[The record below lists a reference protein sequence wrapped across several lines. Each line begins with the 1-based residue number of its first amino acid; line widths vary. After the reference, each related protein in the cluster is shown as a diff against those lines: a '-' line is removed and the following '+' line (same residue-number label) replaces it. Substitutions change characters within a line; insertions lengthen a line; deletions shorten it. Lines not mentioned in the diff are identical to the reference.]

1 MKKMLK
7 DGDINYNFIAV
18 RKSWHDSIA
27 TVMQIAPVYIGYPN
41 AKWCIHL
48 VGNIIAHAD
57 TYNDAVK
64 LRREIWEETDP
75 NRYRKLYHWI

>member
-1 MKKMLK
+1 MEKWLK
-7 DGDINYNFIAV
+7 DGDSNYNYIAV
-18 RKSWHDSIA
+18 RKFWHDSIT
-27 TVMQIAPVYIGYPN
+27 TVMQIAPVFIGYAE

-57 TYNDAVK
+57 TYNEAVR

-75 NRYRKLYHWI
+75 KRYKSLYHWI